1 MQLPNNIII
10 ARMTAEHIHQV
21 AELEAKCFSEP
32 WSEKSLEML
41 IDGRGVAFVAMI
53 DGNFA
58 GYGGMMTVLDEGQ
71 ITNIAVSPEAR
82 RLGIGRELVS
92 ALQNYA
98 KENTFS
104 LLSLEVRESNLPAI
118 SLYESC
124 GWKKQGIRKGF
135 YRFPSESAVIM
146 TWHCN

>member
-10 ARMTAEHIHQV
+10 ARMTAEQIHQV

-118 SLYESC
+118 SLYERC